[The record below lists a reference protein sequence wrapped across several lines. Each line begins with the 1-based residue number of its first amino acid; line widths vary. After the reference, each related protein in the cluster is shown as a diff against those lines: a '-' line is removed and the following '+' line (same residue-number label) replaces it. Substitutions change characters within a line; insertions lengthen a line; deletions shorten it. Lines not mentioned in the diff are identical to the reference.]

1 MFNIIFAIISITFFL
16 LFVIWY
22 ARKQSI
28 IRIPARNRHFTWL
41 ASELNLKTAGDDYF
55 LQLEGTWN
63 DVPILIYPHNFEGPG
78 LITLFYADTQV
89 PFEDRSWIEP
99 TLSLGRA
106 IVESKA
112 GRKYQFE
119 YTGSMATK
127 SYPIVEVLERYRTT
141 YPYVALTLPTRLVYS
156 QYVMDALSNSKN
168 YTALIAMDSGRRPS
182 VEEMKEALNAVTDI
196 AKTVHAN
203 LI

>member
-1 MFNIIFAIISITFFL
+1 MFNIVFVIISVIFFL
-16 LFVIWY
+16 SFVIWY

-28 IRIPARNRHFTWL
+28 INIPRRNRHFTWL
-41 ASELNLKTAGDDYF
+41 ANELNLKTAGDDYF

-63 DVPILIYPHNFEGPG
+63 DVPVLIYPHNFEGPG
-78 LITLFYADTQV
+78 LITLFYADTGV

-99 TLSLGRA
+99 SLSLGRA
-106 IVESKA
+106 IVERKA
-112 GRKYQFE
+112 GRNYQFE
-119 YTGSMATK
+119 YSGSTALK

-156 QYVMDALSNSKN
+156 QYVMDALSDSKN

-182 VEEMKEALNAVTDI
+182 IEEMKEALDAVTDI